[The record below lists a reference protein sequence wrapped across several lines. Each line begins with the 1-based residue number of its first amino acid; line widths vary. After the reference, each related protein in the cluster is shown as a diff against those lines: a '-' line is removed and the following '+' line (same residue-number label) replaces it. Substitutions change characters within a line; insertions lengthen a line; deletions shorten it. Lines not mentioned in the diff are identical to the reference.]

1 MDNSTAVSQMTTPEE
16 PQLAFHPT
24 SSAAEVAENSNS
36 PLGQLKQLSIN
47 EIVTTNVGGLDD
59 HDINQQQPSYPS
71 FFNSN
76 DFDLDF
82 DRT

>member
-24 SSAAEVAENSNS
+24 SSAAEIAENS
-36 PLGQLKQLSIN
+36 PLGQLRQLSIN
-47 EIVTTNVGGLDD
+47 EIVTTHVGLDD
-59 HDINQQQPSYPS
+59 HDNQQQPSYPS

>member
-24 SSAAEVAENSNS
+24 SSAAEMARNSNS
-36 PLGQLKQLSIN
+36 PLGQLRQLSIN
-47 EIVTTNVGGLDD
+47 EIVTTNVGLDD
-59 HDINQQQPSYPS
+59 HDNQQQPSYPS

>member
-24 SSAAEVAENSNS
+24 SSAAELAENS
-36 PLGQLKQLSIN
+36 PLGQLRQLSIN
-47 EIVTTNVGGLDD
+47 EIVTTNVGLDD
-59 HDINQQQPSYPS
+59 HDNQQQTSYPS

>member
-24 SSAAEVAENSNS
+24 SSAAEIAENSNS
-36 PLGQLKQLSIN
+36 PLGQLRQLSIN
-47 EIVTTNVGGLDD
+47 EIVTTNVGIDD
-59 HDINQQQPSYPS
+59 HDNQQQPSYPS

>member
-24 SSAAEVAENSNS
+24 SSAAEIAENS
-36 PLGQLKQLSIN
+36 PLGQLRQLSIN
-47 EIVTTNVGGLDD
+47 EIVTTNVGLDD
-59 HDINQQQPSYPS
+59 HDNQQQPSYPS

>member
-24 SSAAEVAENSNS
+24 SSAAEMAENS

-47 EIVTTNVGGLDD
+47 EIVTTNVGLDD
-59 HDINQQQPSYPS
+59 HDNQQQPSYPS
-71 FFNSN
+71 FFNRN

>member
-24 SSAAEVAENSNS
+24 SSAAEIAENSNS
-36 PLGQLKQLSIN
+36 PLGQLRQLSIN
-47 EIVTTNVGGLDD
+47 EIVNTNVGLDD

>member
-16 PQLAFHPT
+16 PQLSFHPT
-24 SSAAEVAENSNS
+24 SSAAEVAENS
-36 PLGQLKQLSIN
+36 PLGQLRQLSIN
-47 EIVTTNVGGLDD
+47 EIVTTNVGLDD
-59 HDINQQQPSYPS
+59 HDNQQQPSYPS

-76 DFDLDF
+76 DFDLGF

>member
-36 PLGQLKQLSIN
+36 PLGQLRQLSIN
-47 EIVTTNVGGLDD
+47 EIVTTNVGLDD
-59 HDINQQQPSYPS
+59 HDNQQQPSYPS

>member
-24 SSAAEVAENSNS
+24 SSAAEMAENSNS

-47 EIVTTNVGGLDD
+47 EIVTTNVGLDD
-59 HDINQQQPSYPS
+59 HDNQHQPSYPS

>member
-24 SSAAEVAENSNS
+24 SSAAEIAENSNS

-47 EIVTTNVGGLDD
+47 EIVTTNVGLDD
-59 HDINQQQPSYPS
+59 HDNQQQPSYPS

>member
-24 SSAAEVAENSNS
+24 SSAAEVAENS
-36 PLGQLKQLSIN
+36 PLGQLRQLSIN
-47 EIVTTNVGGLDD
+47 EIVTTNVGLDD
-59 HDINQQQPSYPS
+59 HDNQQQPSYPS

>member
-24 SSAAEVAENSNS
+24 SSAAEIAENS
-36 PLGQLKQLSIN
+36 PLGQLRHLSIN
-47 EIVTTNVGGLDD
+47 EIVTTNANVGLDD
-59 HDINQQQPSYPS
+59 HDNQQQPTSYPS

>member
-16 PQLAFHPT
+16 PQLSFHPT
-24 SSAAEVAENSNS
+24 SSAAELAENS
-36 PLGQLKQLSIN
+36 PLGQLRQLSIN
-47 EIVTTNVGGLDD
+47 EIVTTNVGLDD
-59 HDINQQQPSYPS
+59 HDNQQQPSYPS

>member
-24 SSAAEVAENSNS
+24 SSAAEMAENSNS

-47 EIVTTNVGGLDD
+47 EIVTTNVGLDD
-59 HDINQQQPSYPS
+59 HDNQQQPSYPS

>member
-24 SSAAEVAENSNS
+24 SSAAELAENS
-36 PLGQLKQLSIN
+36 PLGQLRQLSIN
-47 EIVTTNVGGLDD
+47 EIVTTNVGLDD
-59 HDINQQQPSYPS
+59 HDNQQQPSYPS

>member
-24 SSAAEVAENSNS
+24 SNAAEIAENS
-36 PLGQLKQLSIN
+36 PLGQLRQLSIN
-47 EIVTTNVGGLDD
+47 EIVTTNVGLDD
-59 HDINQQQPSYPS
+59 HDNQQQPSYPS

>member
-24 SSAAEVAENSNS
+24 SSAAEIAENS
-36 PLGQLKQLSIN
+36 PLGQLRQLSIN
-47 EIVTTNVGGLDD
+47 EIVTTNVGLDD
-59 HDINQQQPSYPS
+59 HDNQQQPSYPS

-82 DRT
+82 DRA

>member
-16 PQLAFHPT
+16 PQLPFQPT
-24 SSAAEVAENSNS
+24 SSAAEVGENSNS
-36 PLGQLKQLSIN
+36 PLGQLKRLSIN
-47 EIVTTNVGGLDD
+47 EIMTTNVGLDD
-59 HDINQQQPSYPS
+59 DDNQQQPSYPS

-82 DRT
+82 HRT

>member
-16 PQLAFHPT
+16 PQLSFHPT
-24 SSAAEVAENSNS
+24 SSAAEVAENS
-36 PLGQLKQLSIN
+36 PLGQLRQLSIN
-47 EIVTTNVGGLDD
+47 EIVTTNVGLDD
-59 HDINQQQPSYPS
+59 HDNQQQPSYPS